1 MSKKA
6 SVAEIFDKEFENLDQ
21 VIEEQY
27 KEIRQEEGKA
37 SLSNSTISDSNSE
50 DLDFSKSDEEIEEII
65 AYFNHIY

>member
-65 AYFNHIY
+65 AYFNLIY